1 MRDTPA
7 DLVSVKI
14 GINLVNTDLMRLRAF
29 APAVHGFL
37 DTIREGH
44 PTAPLLVVS
53 SILCPIHE
61 ETPGPAMPDL
71 TGLAEGR
78 LSFRATGDP
87 TDPTR
92 LTLTTIRRELAR
104 LCSERAKRDPNLHYL
119 DGRELYGEEDA
130 VELPLPDELHPDA
143 ATHRRIGERFAEHAF
158 GDGGPFDDDGD

>member
-1 MRDTPA
+1 
-7 DLVSVKI
+7 
-14 GINLVNTDLMRLRAF
+14 
-29 APAVHGFL
+29 
-37 DTIREGH
+37 
-44 PTAPLLVVS
+44 
-53 SILCPIHE
+53 
-61 ETPGPAMPDL
+61 MPDL

-104 LCSERAKRDPNLHYL
+104 LCSERAKRDPSLHYL

-143 ATHRRIGERFAEHAF
+143 ATHRRIGERFAERAF
-158 GDGGPFDDDGD
+158 GDGGPFAA